1 MYRLGLTDQEVFSR
15 QSKSIHIYMYT
26 RQPQLCAERCLLKVH
41 TKYSKGSKGTIFRGR
56 PICSMPLLTEES
68 FTRKTGEE
76 IYIC

>member
-26 RQPQLCAERCLLKVH
+26 RQPQLCAERCLLKAH
-41 TKYSKGSKGTIFRGR
+41 TKYSKGTIFRGR

-76 IYIC
+76 IYIY